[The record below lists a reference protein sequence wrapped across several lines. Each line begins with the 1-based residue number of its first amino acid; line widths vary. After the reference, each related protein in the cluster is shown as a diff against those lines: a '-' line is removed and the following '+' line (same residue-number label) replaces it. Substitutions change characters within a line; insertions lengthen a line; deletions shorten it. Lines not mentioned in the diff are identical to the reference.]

1 VQTLAE
7 DANDSETAS
16 LKGLM
21 SLTLSCI
28 VAQSRMYRGKIC
40 ISSAH
45 SALVVDQPGSLI
57 VEIQPT
63 DVQNQV
69 ENTLGCWEKPYITR
83 LGRSESGIRLARREW
98 PSFH

>member
-28 VAQSRMYRGKIC
+28 VAQSRMHRGKIC
-40 ISSAH
+40 ISSPH
-45 SALVVDQPGSLI
+45 SARVPVLLI
-57 VEIQPT
+57 VEIQLT
-63 DVQNQV
+63 DDQNQV
-69 ENTLGCWEKPYITR
+69 GNTLGCWGKPYITR
-83 LGRSESGIRLARREW
+83 LGRYESGIRLARREW
-98 PSFH
+98 LSFH